1 MNVLDNVILGINDTH
16 DASAAI
22 MQGGKVLCS
31 IAEERIQRVKGAGG
45 FPLGAIQACLD
56 YCGMTRKDIDLV
68 VFGGER
74 AVPVNMLGTV
84 ATFTIEDWI
93 TVQEKM
99 RRPKFYEDISVP
111 ISSVFPNYQPKSE
124 VYYDRARVPFKES
137 WELSVEERKEIGE
150 YRLQFAADACGVSR
164 EQVHAID
171 HHTAHAYYAYYA
183 SRFRDETVTTLTL
196 DAGGDGLFESTNVFD
211 EKGNFKRLHASH
223 DCLIGALYTYITLVL
238 GMRQYE
244 HEYKVMGLAPYA
256 KEHTKQRAR
265 EHLLGLL
272 ELDGIEFKRSPKLK
286 DYYFQLKELLK
297 YERFDGIAGGAQ
309 DFCEYF
315 LAKWVTNAIA
325 ATGSGKIAY
334 GGGVA
339 LNVKAN
345 QELTKLNVLE
355 KLFIPPG
362 PGDESLPIGAAWALM
377 DRLNPSGSHR
387 AMIDPLDNAY
397 LGTDVSDA
405 DVAAFA
411 KHPIV
416 KEQFEE
422 RPGDSVGHAVEALA
436 NHEIVG
442 VCRDRMEFGP
452 RALGNRSIIANA
464 SSRKSVQKI
473 NDAIKNR
480 DFWMPFAPSVLA
492 ERIDDYIFDTGKAD
506 YSNMTVCADA
516 KELAEHDIVAGLHAA
531 DSTVRLHG
539 VDKTAT
545 PRYHDLLRRFEE
557 RTGLGG
563 VLNTSLNIHG
573 KPIVHKP
580 VDIANEILVQPE
592 VELNNLIIKDRFFKR
607 RHNG

>member
-1 MNVLDNVILGINDTH
+1 MNVLGKVILGINDTH

-22 MQGGKVLCS
+22 MQGGKVLCA

-45 FPLGAIQACLD
+45 FPLGAIETCLE
-56 YCGMTRKDIDLV
+56 YCGMTRNDIDLV

-84 ATFTIEDWI
+84 ATFSIEDWI

-99 RRPKFYEDISVP
+99 RRPKFYDGVSVP
-111 ISSVFPNYQPKSE
+111 IASVFPNYEPKNK
-124 VYYDRARVPFKES
+124 VYYDRGQVPFKES
-137 WELSVEERKEIGE
+137 WELSAKERAVIGE
-150 YRLQFAADACGVSR
+150 YRFQFAADACGVSR

-183 SRFRDETVTTLTL
+183 SQFRDEVVTTLTL

-211 EKGNFKRLHASH
+211 ERGNFTRLHASH
-223 DCLIGALYTYITLVL
+223 ECIIGALYTYVTLLL

-256 KEHTKQRAR
+256 KEHTKKRVR
-265 EHLLGLL
+265 EQLLELL
-272 ELDGIEFKRSPKLK
+272 ELDGIKFKRSPKLK

-297 YERFDGIAGGAQ
+297 YDRFDGIAGGAQ

-315 LAKWVTNAIA
+315 LTQWVTNAIE
-325 ATGSGKIAY
+325 ATGSGKLAY
-334 GGGVA
+334 GGGVS

-345 QELTKLNVLE
+345 QEITKLDVLE
-355 KLFIPPG
+355 RLFIPPG

-377 DRLNPSGSHR
+377 DRLNPSGEHR
-387 AMIDPLDNAY
+387 SRIEPLANAY
-397 LGTDVSDA
+397 LGTDISDG
-405 DVAAFA
+405 DVAEFA
-411 KHPIV
+411 RHPIV

-422 RPGDSVGHAVEALA
+422 LPGDPVAHAVESLA

-452 RALGNRSIIANA
+452 RALGNRSILANA
-464 SSRKSVQKI
+464 SSVKSVQKI

-480 DFWMPFAPSVLA
+480 DFWMPFAPSVLS
-492 ERIDDYIFDTGKAD
+492 ERVEKYVHDTGKAD

-516 KELAEHDIVAGLHAA
+516 KEPAERDIIAGLHAA
-531 DSTVRLHG
+531 DLTVRLHS
-539 VDKTAT
+539 VDKVAA
-545 PRYHDLLRRFEE
+545 PGYHDLLSRFEA

-573 KPIVHKP
+573 KPIVQKP
-580 VDIANEILVQPE
+580 VDIAEEILVQPG
-592 VELNNLIIKDRFFKR
+592 VELNNLVVKGKFFAR
-607 RHNG
+607 RQSN